1 MLQNYNNIT
10 IQESST
16 IIFLDILKLL
26 ANNCPTM
33 ASIIEGHFLIK
44 CGVNEVVFSK
54 PLILCFLYLLI
65 IPCVQLCINSN
76 PRCNLCM

>member
-1 MLQNYNNIT
+1 MLQNYNNIYNIT

-16 IIFLDILKLL
+16 IILLDILKLL

-44 CGVNEVVFSK
+44 CGVNGVVFSK
-54 PLILCFLYLLI
+54 PVNIVLFISAYYSLYAI
-65 IPCVQLCINSN
+65 IFK
-76 PRCNLCM
+76 